1 MSQIKFH
8 VLLRQYFVFCYFS
21 FMEKYECFDVLFLF
35 KKLLDEAR
43 FSAVLFHHRREVAV
57 T

>member
-43 FSAVLFHHRREVAV
+43 FSAVLFHHCREVAV